1 MTIRDYIKR
10 RVRLTWVLFIVL
22 LLTTLIGAAVIS
34 ALFNKLDLNLTVS
47 IVLPLAVAFTFW
59 RLMHIKCPR
68 CLKNVGL
75 GAAMEQTD
83 HCPHCDASFD
93 QPVSPADGASP
104 NTAAKPLT
112 IRKYVHQRATQ
123 VQIFLMLAIVLVGI
137 AVITRYSVT
146 TWAAILLGL
155 IATAVGML
163 VAVAVAASTPCP
175 RCLKQLGRAGASLM
189 SKKPANNCPACGIS
203 FDEPIP
209 RKME

>member
-10 RVRLTWVLFIVL
+10 RVRLTCVLFIVL
-22 LLTTLIGAAVIS
+22 VLTTLIAA
-34 ALFNKLDLNLTVS
+34 ALVSTFLIKLDMNLTVS
-47 IVLPLAVAFTFW
+47 IAVPLAVAFTFW
-59 RLMHIKCPR
+59 RLMHIECPR
-68 CLKNVGL
+68 CHKNVGL
-75 GAAMEQTD
+75 AAAMEQTN
-83 HCPHCDASFD
+83 HCPHCEASFD
-93 QPVSPADGASP
+93 QPVTPADGASP

-146 TWAAILLGL
+146 TWAAIFLGL
-155 IATAVGML
+155 IATTAGML
-163 VAVAVAASTPCP
+163 VAVALAASTRCP

-189 SKKPANNCPACGIS
+189 RKKPANNCPACGVS

-209 RKME
+209 RKAE

>member
-22 LLTTLIGAAVIS
+22 VLTTLIAA
-34 ALFNKLDLNLTVS
+34 ALVSTFLIKLDMNLTVS
-47 IVLPLAVAFTFW
+47 IAVPLAVAFTFW
-59 RLMHIKCPR
+59 RLMHIECPR
-68 CLKNVGL
+68 CHKNVGL
-75 GAAMEQTD
+75 AAAMEQTN
-83 HCPHCDASFD
+83 HCPHCEASFD
-93 QPVSPADGASP
+93 QPVTPADGASP

-146 TWAAILLGL
+146 TWAAIFLGL
-155 IATAVGML
+155 IATTAGML
-163 VAVAVAASTPCP
+163 VAVALAASTRCP

-189 SKKPANNCPACGIS
+189 RKKPANNCPACGVS

-209 RKME
+209 RKAE